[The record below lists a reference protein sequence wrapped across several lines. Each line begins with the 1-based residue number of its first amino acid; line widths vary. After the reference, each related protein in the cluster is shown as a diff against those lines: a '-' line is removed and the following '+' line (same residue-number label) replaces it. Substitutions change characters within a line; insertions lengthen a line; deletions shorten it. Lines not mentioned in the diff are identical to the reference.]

1 MDIDIDVTPKFKPDK
16 IFKVIHASIV
26 EKGELKK
33 HNVGLYFQNMP
44 VDKVTG
50 YAAIPYKEAPDLG
63 FFKIDMLP
71 LNILENFESKDE
83 IRQLLKIEPDWT
95 MLEDPEVVEK
105 LFHLSKH
112 YDTVQKIKPRSVS
125 DLADCLAI
133 IRPNKVKLA
142 DKYLKNKRAVI
153 KELYTKRDPSDLRKS
168 HAIPYALLI
177 VLQLHLIKAEILWSL
192 SKS

>member
-1 MDIDIDVTPKFKPDK
+1 MDIDIDVTPKFKPEK
-16 IFKVIHASIV
+16 IFKVVNASIV
-26 EKGELKK
+26 EKDELKK
-33 HNVGLYFQNMP
+33 HNVGIYFQSIP

-50 YAAIPYKEAPDLG
+50 YAAIPYKEANDHG

-71 LNILENFESKDE
+71 LHILENFDSKDE
-83 IRQLLKIEPDWT
+83 IRQLLKIDPDWT

-112 YDTVQKIKPRSVS
+112 YDTIQKIQPRSVS

-133 IRPNKVKLA
+133 IRPNKIKLA
-142 DKYLKNKRAVI
+142 DKYLKNKKAII

-177 VLQLHLIKAEILWSL
+177 VLQLHLIKAEIL
-192 SKS
+192 

>member
-1 MDIDIDVTPKFKPDK
+1 MDIDIDITPKFKPDS
-16 IFKVIHASIV
+16 IFKITHASIV
-26 EKGELKK
+26 EQGDLKK
-33 HNVGLYFQNMP
+33 HNVGVYFQDIP

-50 YAAIPYKEAPDLG
+50 LAAIPYKEAQDHG
-63 FFKIDMLP
+63 FFKIDMLN

-83 IRQLLKIEPDWT
+83 IRQLLKMEPDWE
-95 MLEDPEVVEK
+95 LLNDPTVVDK

-112 YDTVQKIKPRSVS
+112 YDTIQKIQPRSVS

-133 IRPNKVKLA
+133 IRPNKIKLV
-142 DKYLKNKRAVI
+142 DKYSKNKKAVI

-177 VLQLHLIKAEILWSL
+177 VLQLHLIKAEIL
-192 SKS
+192 